1 MFFDYDKMR
10 IYPSNSNLGVLI
22 FTGIGGSFDGYKGK
36 YSIIAKNLVEKYGAN
51 VFIVSVEGWNVF
63 DVLFDNVMEMVNSY
77 FQNLNILSY
86 DIYAVGVSAGATL
99 IVSKAYKFKSIKKVL
114 SINPVI
120 QVNFNQFIDGLERTF
135 AKIFIVFG
143 NKDPSFK
150 FASLLSKYES
160 DMVKIEIIKNVDHYF
175 SQHFDVFVDLP
186 EKYLFKN

>member
-120 QVNFNQFIDGLERTF
+120 QVNFIN
-135 AKIFIVFG
+135 
-143 NKDPSFK
+143 
-150 FASLLSKYES
+150 LLT
-160 DMVKIEIIKNVDHYF
+160 
-175 SQHFDVFVDLP
+175 DLS
-186 EKYLFKN
+186 EHLLKYLLFLGIKTLHLNLLH